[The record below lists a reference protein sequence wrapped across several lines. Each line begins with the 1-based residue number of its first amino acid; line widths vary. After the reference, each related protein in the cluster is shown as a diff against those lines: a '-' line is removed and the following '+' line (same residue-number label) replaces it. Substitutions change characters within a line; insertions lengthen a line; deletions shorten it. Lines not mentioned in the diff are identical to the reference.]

1 MSSLST
7 ENTERLEKLL
17 SNVSLLNKE
26 TLINFFEDWLKV
38 IKELTDE
45 KKIKISIQQ
54 IVIFMF
60 YTGDFRYGAGLRSI
74 FYDLFLKF
82 YLYFPELTLH
92 LLPMISVIQYTK
104 SYFVL
109 LTITSYDPQNKFQDL
124 RKEIT
129 KYCAPFFNKIKL
141 GIKDPILSEKTIEML
156 KAWNKFFPSKGSSQM
171 GDNTANSNRA
181 VKRKIAIL
189 IRTVNEKKTKMFDCK
204 TESELMQFLSNLL
217 DMFFKLQSFNNYRKN
232 KNILNE
238 DKKKQQMLAFANEQ
252 IFVLSMYEAFNGIET
267 KPEFKN
273 IGNIKSKLIEVS
285 YELINSRKKLEI
297 ISHNFAFE
305 ELEKIDYV
313 KKAIDQ
319 YFIDYK
325 NSFKEYNYHYSPY
338 IPPSKDIDSYRWI
351 CLLPFDGTIIDITAL
366 YEYFKNKEYQRLIKE
381 DSKFNDIFQKY
392 TELST
397 SLSNAEKA
405 FSALKDQCYI
415 EQRKIENR
423 LKEDPYYMN
432 LLKSAQTSM
441 GDTKMFC
448 QTLETSA
455 YQEFEK
461 FVNEAIHSHLFN
473 PTSKEDALIKTK
485 LSELKDV
492 INIALLKLKPS
503 TEIYHDKTSILDC
516 VNELIS
522 KF

>member
-1 MSSLST
+1 MSSLLT
-7 ENTERLEKLL
+7 ENTERLKNLL
-17 SNVSLLNKE
+17 SNVSDFNKE
-26 TLINFFEDWLKV
+26 TLINSFENWL
-38 IKELTDE
+38 KELTDE
-45 KKIKISIQQ
+45 KKLTDEKEIKISIQQ

-109 LTITSYDPQNKFQDL
+109 LTKTSYDPQNKFKEL
-124 RKEIT
+124 REGIT
-129 KYCAPFFNKIKL
+129 KYCASFFNKIKD
-141 GIKDPILSEKTIEML
+141 GIKEPTLSEKTIEML
-156 KAWNKFFPSKGSSQM
+156 QAWIIYFPSEFSSQM
-171 GDNTANSNRA
+171 GNNTANINRA

-189 IRTVNEKKTKMFDCK
+189 KRTIGEGKTKMSDCK
-204 TESELMQFLSNLL
+204 TETELMQFLSNHL
-217 DMFFKLQSFNNYRKN
+217 DMFFKLQLLYNYRKN
-232 KNILNE
+232 KNIRNE
-238 DKKKQQMLAFANEQ
+238 DEKIQAKLAFANEQ
-252 IFVLSMYEAFNGIET
+252 IYVVSMYDAFKDIEENL
-267 KPEFKN
+267 EFKN

-285 YELINSRKKLEI
+285 YGLMKAKKNLEI
-297 ISHNFAFE
+297 SAHNFALG
-305 ELEKIDYV
+305 ELEKIGYV

-325 NSFKEYNYHYSPY
+325 NSSKKYNY
-338 IPPSKDIDSYRWI
+338 IPPSKDNDSCKWMDS
-351 CLLPFDGTIIDITAL
+351 LPFGDTRIDIRSL
-366 YEYFKNKEYQRLIKE
+366 YEYFKKIEYDRLIEE
-381 DSKFNDIFQKY
+381 DSTFNAILQKY
-392 TELST
+392 AKIVD

-415 EQRKIENR
+415 EQCEIENR
-423 LKEDPYYMN
+423 LKKDPYYMN
-432 LLKSAQTSM
+432 LLKSSQKSM
-441 GDTKMFC
+441 EDTKMFC

-492 INIALLKLKPS
+492 INIALHKLKPS

-516 VNELIS
+516 VNKLIS
-522 KF
+522 EF

>member
-1 MSSLST
+1 MSSLSI
-7 ENTERLEKLL
+7 ENTKRFEELL
-17 SNVSLLNKE
+17 SNVSLHNKE
-26 TLINFFEDWLKV
+26 TLMKCFENSLKT
-38 IKELTDE
+38 IKELTNE
-45 KKIKISIQQ
+45 KEIKISIQQ

-60 YTGDFRYGAGLRSI
+60 YTGDFRYGVGLRSI

-109 LTITSYDPQNKFQDL
+109 LTITSYDPQNKFIDL

-129 KYCAPFFNKIKL
+129 KYCASFFNKIKL
-141 GIKDPILSEKTIEML
+141 GIKEPTLSEKTIEML
-156 KAWNKFFPSKGSSQM
+156 KAWNKFFPSEGSAQM

-181 VKRKIAIL
+181 IKRKIAIL

-217 DMFFKLQSFNNYRKN
+217 DMFFKLQLFNNYRKN
-232 KNILNE
+232 QNILNE
-238 DKKKQQMLAFANEQ
+238 DRKKQHMLAFANEQ
-252 IFVLSMYEAFNGIET
+252 IFVLAMYKAFNGIET
-267 KPEFKN
+267 KSEFKN
-273 IGNIKSKLIEVS
+273 IRNIESKLIEVS
-285 YELINSRKKLEI
+285 CELMNAKEKLEI
-297 ISHNFAFE
+297 IAHKFAFE
-305 ELEKIDYV
+305 ELEKIDYA
-313 KKAIDQ
+313 KKAIDE
-319 YFIDYK
+319 YFVEHKK
-325 NSFKEYNYHYSPY
+325 NFKNNYCYSPY
-338 IPPSKDIDSYRWI
+338 IPPSKDIYCYTWI
-351 CLLPFDGTIIDITAL
+351 RSLPFDDTRIDITAL
-366 YEYFKNKEYQRLIKE
+366 YEHFKNIEYERLIRE
-381 DSKFNDIFQKY
+381 DSKFNVIFQKY

-397 SLSNAEKA
+397 SLSNAKEA

-415 EQRKIENR
+415 EQRKIEYR
-423 LKEDPYYMN
+423 LKEDPYYMS
-432 LLKSAQTSM
+432 LSKSADESKK
-441 GDTKMFC
+441 DTKMFC
-448 QTLETSA
+448 QTLQTLA

>member
-1 MSSLST
+1 MSSLSI
-7 ENTERLEKLL
+7 ENTERFQELL
-17 SNVSLLNKE
+17 SNVSLQNKKS
-26 TLINFFEDWLKV
+26 LMKDFEDWLKN
-38 IKELTDE
+38 IKKLTDE

-74 FYDLFLKF
+74 FYDLFLMF
-82 YLYFPELTLH
+82 YLYFPKLTLY

-129 KYCAPFFNKIKL
+129 KYCASFFNKIKL
-141 GIKDPILSEKTIEML
+141 GIKEPTLSEKTIEML
-156 KAWNKFFPSKGSSQM
+156 KAYNKFFPSEGSAQM

-217 DMFFKLQSFNNYRKN
+217 DIFFKLQLFNNYRKN
-232 KNILNE
+232 QNILNK
-238 DKKKQQMLAFANEQ
+238 DKKTQQKLAFANEQ
-252 IFVLSMYEAFNGIET
+252 IYVLSMYNAFNGIET
-267 KPEFKN
+267 KSEFKT
-273 IGNIKSKLIEVS
+273 IGNFKSELIKVS
-285 YELINSRKKLEI
+285 NELINANEKLEI
-297 ISHNFAFE
+297 IAHNVAFE

-319 YFIDYK
+319 YFVDYK
-325 NSFKEYNYHYSPY
+325 NSFKKNNYHYSPY
-338 IPPSKDIDSYRWI
+338 IPPSKDIYSYRWI
-351 CLLPFDGTIIDITAL
+351 CSLPFDGTSIDITAL
-366 YEYFKNKEYQRLIKE
+366 YEYFKNKEYQRLIEE
-381 DSKFNDIFQKY
+381 DSKFNATFQKY

-405 FSALKDQCYI
+405 FSDLKNQCYI
-415 EQRKIENR
+415 EQCKIESR
-423 LKEDPYYMN
+423 LKEDLYYMN
-432 LLKSAQTSM
+432 LLKSAETSM

-473 PTSKEDALIKTK
+473 PISKEDALMKTK

-503 TEIYHDKTSILDC
+503 TEIYHNKTSILDC

>member
-1 MSSLST
+1 
-7 ENTERLEKLL
+7 
-17 SNVSLLNKE
+17 
-26 TLINFFEDWLKV
+26 
-38 IKELTDE
+38 ELTDE
-45 KKIKISIQQ
+45 EKIKISIQQ

-109 LTITSYDPQNKFQDL
+109 LTITSYDPQNKFIDL

-129 KYCAPFFNKIKL
+129 KYCASFFNKIKL
-141 GIKDPILSEKTIEML
+141 GIKEPTLSEKTIEML
-156 KAWNKFFPSKGSSQM
+156 KAWNKFFPSEGSAQM

-181 VKRKIAIL
+181 VKRKIDIL
-189 IRTVNEKKTKMFDCK
+189 VRTIDEKKTKMFDCK
-204 TESELMQFLSNLL
+204 TENELMQFLSNLL
-217 DMFFKLQSFNNYRKN
+217 DMFFKLQLSNNYRKN
-232 KNILNE
+232 QNILKK
-238 DKKKQQMLAFANEQ
+238 DKEKQQMLAFANEQ
-252 IFVLSMYEAFNGIET
+252 IFVLSMYEAFNDIET
-267 KPEFKN
+267 TDQIKN
-273 IGNIKSKLIEVS
+273 IDNIKSELIKIS
-285 YELINSRKKLEI
+285 YELMKAKKNLEI

-305 ELEKIDYV
+305 ELEKIGYV
-313 KKAIDQ
+313 KEAIDQ
-319 YFIDYK
+319 YFVEHEK
-325 NSFKEYNYHYSPY
+325 NFKNNYRYSQY
-338 IPPSKDIDSYRWI
+338 VPPSKDINSCTWM
-351 CLLPFDGTIIDITAL
+351 CSLPFGDTCIGIESL
-366 YEYFKNKEYQRLIKE
+366 YKYFKDIEYERLIQE
-381 DSKFNDIFQKY
+381 DSTFNAILQKY
-392 TELST
+392 ATIVD

-405 FSALKDQCYI
+405 FSDLKNQCYI

-441 GDTKMFC
+441 EDTKMFC
-448 QTLETSA
+448 QTLETDA
-455 YQEFEK
+455 YQKFEK

-503 TEIYHDKTSILDC
+503 TEIYHDKTSILGADDKAG
-516 VNELIS
+516 VTVLMYMIA
-522 KF
+522 K